1 MKTFDNICWTAE
13 DVCAATGCYPG
24 EFEITSRI
32 YGHLDGNIHDIAFRN
47 MPKLIETKL
56 NASLTSIYN
65 NCCTHDV
72 VMTTD
77 GLNTKYGKNDLEDMI
92 KDVIFNDPATI
103 VLWKDGTKTV
113 VKAQEGC
120 EFDPYVGLA
129 MAFSKKMFGNKGS
142 YFNVFK
148 KYCEPYEDEDKKKK
162 EFESVL
168 KGIYNEIASKFHI
181 PLSMLTGADI
191 DGEPKPKDDK

>member
-1 MKTFDNICWTAE
+1 MVKSSYLCGKCKRHGSFDCMCCDGTSLFVE
-13 DVCAATGCYPG
+13 DLNTIYTNFDYTRKEQQTMYPATYV
-24 EFEITSRI
+24 SYR
-32 YGHLDGNIHDIAFRN
+32 DIATA
-47 MPKLIETKL
+47 KAGL
-56 NASLTSIYN
+56 NA
-65 NCCTHDV
+65 
-72 VMTTD
+72 
-77 GLNTKYGKNDLEDMI
+77 KYGKNDLEDMI

-120 EFDPYVGLA
+120 DFDPYVGLA

-148 KYCEPYEDEDKKKK
+148 KYCEPYEDKKKK

-168 KGIYNEIASKFHI
+168 KGIYNEIASKFLI

-191 DGEPKPKDDK
+191 DGAPKPKDDK